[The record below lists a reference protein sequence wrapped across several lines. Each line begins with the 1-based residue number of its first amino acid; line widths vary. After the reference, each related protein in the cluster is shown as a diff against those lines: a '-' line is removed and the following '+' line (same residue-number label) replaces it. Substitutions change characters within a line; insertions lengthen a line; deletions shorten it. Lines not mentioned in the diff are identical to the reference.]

1 MITNLIPLELLDR
14 GEWAEVA
21 EVEGD
26 STLRTRM
33 AELGLRPG
41 TRLRM
46 LQPGCP
52 CLFQIGECRLSLRL
66 QDSLQVLVRPLLNG
80 VSAQVAHA
88 AQSEV

>member
-1 MITNLIPLELLDR
+1 MITDLIPLEFLDR

-21 EVEGD
+21 EIEGD
-26 STLRTRM
+26 SILTTRL

-80 VSAQVAHA
+80 VAAHV